1 MDDNND
7 PTEAMLSS
15 TGTTNSGS
23 GETFIS
29 RIRAL
34 FNPRGYSAVPNDKIK
49 PYQEL
54 IISPKLY
61 KRSVN
66 CLRFA
71 IFVDAI
77 AGTIEQPN
85 YRKCLP
91 RTSSLMYW
99 YRVVVFHIL
108 CA

>member
-7 PTEAMLSS
+7 PTEAMLAS
-15 TGTTNSGS
+15 TGTSNSGS
-23 GETFIS
+23 SGGESLLS
-29 RIRAL
+29 RIRVM

-49 PYQEL
+49 LAPYQEL

-91 RTSSLMYW
+91 
-99 YRVVVFHIL
+99 
-108 CA
+108 